1 MGGRRSFRI
10 HAPQFRRQKIS
21 RKGIARRDKMI
32 HVINVINIQRSEIQN
47 LHILKLPACA
57 EVI

>member
-1 MGGRRSFRI
+1 
-10 HAPQFRRQKIS
+10 
-21 RKGIARRDKMI
+21 MI
-32 HVINVINIQRSEIQN
+32 HVINVINIQRTEIQN